1 MAAGEGAALLGAEAA
16 LGGLSAFAAADF
28 WNPLGWV
35 AGGAALAIGIGVGI
49 AKLSDQPRP

>member
-16 LGGLSAFAAADF
+16 MGGLSAFAAADF

-35 AGGAALAIGIGVGI
+35 AGGAALAVGIGVGI
-49 AKLSDQPRP
+49 AKLSENPRP